1 VRTSQARRKVREK
14 LEGFAMRQAVR
25 TMRHDQKKQA
35 DKLLHARNN
44 GKLDTLDAARSY
56 LKARNL
62 GFVEKKMFRV
72 TMLMIHLPIGREL
85 YYTPDGKITY
95 LQRVRDRYLQS
106 DNHPELFDS
115 VREAGDATNDKKPFS
130 EKLDPSR
137 RDVQRSIDT
146 SPGSDPGGP

>member
-1 VRTSQARRKVREK
+1 MRTNPARRKVREK

-25 TMRHDQKKQA
+25 TMRTDQKRQL

-44 GKLDTLDAARSY
+44 GKLDTLEAARSY

-85 YYTPDGKITY
+85 YYTPEGKITY
-95 LQRVRDRYLQS
+95 LQRVRDKYLQS
-106 DNHPELFDS
+106 ENHPELFGS
-115 VREAGDATNDKKPFS
+115 VNERES
-130 EKLDPSR
+130 
-137 RDVQRSIDT
+137 V
-146 SPGSDPGGP
+146 